1 MASEHEAQ
9 ECIITE
15 EDLAERFEEILEDLR
30 AKHQTALIARNSIV
44 TARLVPLYDGQTSSE
59 LSDQGC

>member
-9 ECIITE
+9 ERIITE

-30 AKHQTALIARNSIV
+30 AKRQTALVSRNGV
-44 TARLVPLYDGQTSSE
+44 VVARLVPLYDGQTSSE